1 MQGEIR
7 ILPLR
12 GIGEVQPGDDLVAI
26 LATAIDAA
34 GGLEQ
39 GDILVVTQK
48 IVSKAEGRLVDPSTI
63 EPSPFAQEIA
73 RTAKKDARY
82 QEVVLRE
89 SKRIVK
95 MANGVLITETRHGLV
110 CANSGVD
117 ESNVDG
123 GRRLALLPL
132 DPDASAAALR
142 EGLAQRYDYAPAVII
157 TDTFGRPWR
166 EGQVNVAIGVA
177 GMLPLHD
184 FAGVADPYGYT
195 MQATLIA
202 VADELAAAAELVM
215 GKIDRVPAAI
225 IRGYH
230 YLSSQTATAR
240 QLIRDP
246 RFDLFR

>member
-117 ESNVDG
+117 ESMWMVG
-123 GRRLALLPL
+123 GGWRCCRSIPTPVPLPCVKGW
-132 DPDASAAALR
+132 P
-142 EGLAQRYDYAPAVII
+142 G
-157 TDTFGRPWR
+157 
-166 EGQVNVAIGVA
+166 
-177 GMLPLHD
+177 
-184 FAGVADPYGYT
+184 
-195 MQATLIA
+195 ATTTHQ
-202 VADELAAAAELVM
+202 
-215 GKIDRVPAAI
+215 P
-225 IRGYH
+225 
-230 YLSSQTATAR
+230 
-240 QLIRDP
+240 
-246 RFDLFR
+246 

>member
-1 MQGEIR
+1 MHDAIT

-12 GIGEVQPGDDLVAI
+12 GIGEVRPGDDLAALLADAI
-26 LATAIDAA
+26 TAA
-34 GGLEQ
+34 GGLLA

-48 IVSKAEGRLVDPSTI
+48 IVSKAEGRIIDPVDI
-63 EPSPFAQEIA
+63 EPSAFAHQIA
-73 RTAKKDARY
+73 RTAKKDAHY

-89 SKRIVK
+89 SARIVK
-95 MANGVLITETRHGLV
+95 MANGVLITETHHGFI

-123 GRRLALLPL
+123 GRRLALLPI

-142 EGLAQRYDYAPAVII
+142 AALAARFGHAPAVII

-177 GMLPLHD
+177 GIEPLRD
-184 FAGVADPYGYT
+184 FKGIADSYGYT

-202 VADELAAAAELVM
+202 IADELASAAELVM

-225 IRGYH
+225 VRGYV
-230 YLSSQTATAR
+230 YQPSETASAR
-240 QLIRDP
+240 SLIRDP
-246 RFDLFR
+246 RLDLFR